1 MMKCTYIY
9 FFTFYIFTLVICNKE
24 TYITLNEYE
33 KKNNFSVRVLKESSL
48 NCGLEMDDEAEIEM
62 RTFSPGV
69 NIMPQILSDYQFG
82 YAKQKFKV
90 GDHNIAPLN
99 KGLRGMCIGELRRI
113 GISIGNIGKIYYE
126 ITLIN
131 YTKKYVPQNAEL

>member
-62 RTFSPGV
+62 RTFCREI
-69 NIMPQILSDYQFG
+69 NHTIIL
-82 YAKQKFKV
+82 
-90 GDHNIAPLN
+90 H
-99 KGLRGMCIGELRRI
+99 
-113 GISIGNIGKIYYE
+113 
-126 ITLIN
+126 
-131 YTKKYVPQNAEL
+131 

>member
-62 RTFSPGV
+62 RTFWV
-69 NIMPQILSDYQFG
+69 NIMPHILSDYQFG